1 MYSFRRATLVMPAVC
16 QVERPTKS
24 MLTLSAISLGHV
36 STLLLVLLLPNC
48 GLAAEFTAI
57 IDRVVDGDTVAVVSN
72 DGETARIRLAD
83 IDAPERDQPWGTE
96 ATTALRRWS
105 MSKQVRIKV
114 VDTDRYGRL
123 VATLWVGDENINR
136 KLVKE
141 GHAWVYRK
149 YLRDTSLIQLEARA
163 KSARTGLWS
172 SKAAIK
178 PSDWRR
184 GQRNKKPVASGNDGL
199 SGPVKK
205 SRSGICYAPGSTY
218 YARTL
223 HFKLFTNIDL
233 CLTSGGRL
241 PIP

>member
-1 MYSFRRATLVMPAVC
+1 MFQRCKTYCLRFLIA
-16 QVERPTKS
+16 
-24 MLTLSAISLGHV
+24 
-36 STLLLVLLLPNC
+36 LLP
-48 GLAAEFTAI
+48 LVASAAMGQTLFGKVT
-57 IDRVVDGDTVAVVSN
+57 RVVDGDTVAFKVHNGPV
-72 DGETARIRLAD
+72 EKVRLAD
-83 IDAPERDQPWGTE
+83 IDTPEKDQPWGTE
-96 ATTALRRWS
+96 ATTALRQWS
-105 MSKQVRIKV
+105 MSKSARIEV

-123 VATLWVGDENINR
+123 VATLWVDDANINR
-136 KLVKE
+136 RLVKE

-149 YLRDTSLIQLEARA
+149 YLRDTSLIKLEARA
-163 KSARTGLWS
+163 KSTRAGLWS
-172 SKAAIK
+172 SNNVIE

-199 SGPVKK
+199 SGRVKK